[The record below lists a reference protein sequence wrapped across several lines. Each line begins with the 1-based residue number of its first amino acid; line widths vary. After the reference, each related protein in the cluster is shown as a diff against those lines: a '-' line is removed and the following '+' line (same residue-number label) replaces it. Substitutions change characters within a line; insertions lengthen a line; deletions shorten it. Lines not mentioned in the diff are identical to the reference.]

1 MFCLLKNSKEEI
13 KQAYTSKHNSERKDK
28 VTLLIVTDDE
38 KWHYFVVK
46 KLSTLLR

>member
-28 VTLLIVTDDE
+28 VTLLMVQMMRNGII
-38 KWHYFVVK
+38 
-46 KLSTLLR
+46 L